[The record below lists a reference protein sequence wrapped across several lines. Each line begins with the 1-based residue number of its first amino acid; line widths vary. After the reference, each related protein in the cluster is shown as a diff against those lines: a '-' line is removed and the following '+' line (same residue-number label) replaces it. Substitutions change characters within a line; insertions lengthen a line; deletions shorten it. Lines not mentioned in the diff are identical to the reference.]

1 MDPNTTDARYAERR
15 LLRNDVFELV
25 LERILTGEYQPGERL
40 RDADLT
46 AWLQVSRTPVREAI
60 SRLSAVGLVATSPNR
75 YTEVS
80 PLDDDEIAD
89 ALEVLRLLWPQALR
103 AMRASAR
110 LETEVELTLLSAR
123 IERDDLEAASGFRRA
138 MAIVSAA
145 VPNRVLAEAL
155 RAADLRVVRYLL
167 LVPEARE
174 LLGRER
180 VVSFVRAL
188 CDVGSGAEALLTGVL
203 DDLDGVVAWRR
214 SAAR

>member
-1 MDPNTTDARYAERR
+1 MDQTTPDGRYGERR

-25 LERILTGEYQPGERL
+25 LDRILTGEYQPGERL

-60 SRLSAVGLVATSPNR
+60 SRLAAVGLVETSPNR

-80 PLDDDEIAD
+80 PLDDGDVAD

-103 AMRASAR
+103 SICASAR
-110 LETEVELTLLSAR
+110 LDTQVELTLLIAR
-123 IERDDLEAASGFRRA
+123 IERGDVEAAPGFHQA
-138 MAIVSAA
+138 MATVTGA

-167 LVPEARE
+167 LVPQARG
-174 LLGRER
+174 LLQRER
-180 VVSFVRAL
+180 VVSLVRAL
-188 CDVGSGAEALLTGVL
+188 CDGAGDAEALLTGVL
-203 DDLDGVVAWRR
+203 DDLDGVLASRR

>member
-1 MDPNTTDARYAERR
+1 M
-15 LLRNDVFELV
+15 RNDVFELV
-25 LERILTGEYQPGERL
+25 LDRILTGEYQPGERL

-60 SRLSAVGLVATSPNR
+60 SRLAAVGLVETSPNR

-80 PLDDDEIAD
+80 PLDDGDVAD

-103 AMRASAR
+103 SICASAR
-110 LETEVELTLLSAR
+110 LDTQVELTLLIAR
-123 IERDDLEAASGFRRA
+123 IERGDVEAAPGFHQA
-138 MAIVSAA
+138 MATVTGA

-167 LVPEARE
+167 LVPQARG
-174 LLGRER
+174 LLQRER
-180 VVSFVRAL
+180 VVSLVRAL
-188 CDVGSGAEALLTGVL
+188 CDGAGDAEALLTGVL
-203 DDLDGVVAWRR
+203 DDLDGVLASRR

>member
-1 MDPNTTDARYAERR
+1 MDQSTTDGRYGERR

-40 RDADLT
+40 RDSDLT

-60 SRLSAVGLVATSPNR
+60 SRLSAVGLVETSPNR

-80 PLDDDEIAD
+80 PLDDAEVAD

-103 AMRASAR
+103 STCAAPR
-110 LETEVELTLLSAR
+110 LETEVELTLLATR
-123 IERDDLEAASGFRRA
+123 IDRGDVEPGPGFHHA
-138 MAIVSAA
+138 MATVAA
-145 VPNRVLAEAL
+145 TVPNRVLAEAL

-167 LVPEARE
+167 LVPEARD
-174 LLGRER
+174 LLQCER
-180 VVSFVRAL
+180 VVSLVRAL
-188 CDVGSGAEALLTGVL
+188 CGGGTEAEALLSGML
-203 DDLDGVVAWRR
+203 DDLDGVVGRRR

>member
-1 MDPNTTDARYAERR
+1 MDQSTTDARYGERR

-40 RDADLT
+40 RDSDLT
-46 AWLQVSRTPVREAI
+46 EWLQVSRTPVREAI
-60 SRLSAVGLVATSPNR
+60 SRLSAVGLVETSPNR

-80 PLDDDEIAD
+80 PLDDAEVAD
-89 ALEVLRLLWPQALR
+89 ALEVLRLLWPRALR
-103 AMRASAR
+103 ATCSAPR
-110 LETEVELTLLSAR
+110 LEKEVELTLLATR
-123 IERDDLEAASGFRRA
+123 IERGDVDPAPGFHHA
-138 MAIVSAA
+138 MATVSAT

-167 LVPEARE
+167 LVPEARD
-174 LLGRER
+174 LLQRER
-180 VVSFVRAL
+180 VVSLVRAL
-188 CDVGSGAEALLTGVL
+188 CDGGAEAEALLTGML

>member
-1 MDPNTTDARYAERR
+1 VDPSTTDARYGERR

-46 AWLQVSRTPVREAI
+46 TWLQVSRTPVREAI

-75 YTEVS
+75 YTEVA
-80 PLDDDEIAD
+80 PLVDDEIAD
-89 ALEVLRLLWPQALR
+89 ALEVLRVLWPQALR
-103 AMRASAR
+103 STRLSGR
-110 LETEVELTLLSAR
+110 LETEVELTLLAAR
-123 IERDDLEAASGFRRA
+123 IERDDLEPASGFQRA

-145 VPNRVLAEAL
+145 LPNRVLAEAL

-167 LVPEARE
+167 LVAEARE

-188 CDVGSGAEALLTGVL
+188 CDGGTGAEALLTGVL

>member
-1 MDPNTTDARYAERR
+1 VDPSTTDGRYGQRR

-46 AWLQVSRTPVREAI
+46 TWLQVSRTPVREAI
-60 SRLSAVGLVATSPNR
+60 SRLSAVGLVETSPNR

-80 PLDDDEIAD
+80 PLDDDEVAD

-103 AMRASAR
+103 SVCASVR
-110 LETEVELTLLSAR
+110 LETEVELTLLAAR
-123 IERDDLEAASGFRRA
+123 VERGDLEPAPGFHHA
-138 MAIVSAA
+138 MATVSAT
-145 VPNRVLAEAL
+145 VRNRVLAESL

-174 LLGRER
+174 LLQRER
-180 VVSFVRAL
+180 VVSLIRAL
-188 CDVGSGAEALLTGVL
+188 CEGGTDAEALLAGVL

>member
-1 MDPNTTDARYAERR
+1 MDQSTPDGRYGERR

-60 SRLSAVGLVATSPNR
+60 SRLAAVGLVETSPNR
-75 YTEVS
+75 FTEVS
-80 PLDDDEIAD
+80 PLDDGEVAD

-103 AMRASAR
+103 SLCASPR
-110 LETEVELTLLSAR
+110 LDTEVELTLLATR
-123 IERDDLEAASGFRRA
+123 IERGDVDPAPGFHHA
-138 MAIVSAA
+138 MAIVSAV

-174 LLGRER
+174 LLQRER
-180 VVSFVRAL
+180 VVSLVRAL
-188 CDVGSGAEALLTGVL
+188 CDGAGDAEALLTGVL